1 MTTLSMMDD
10 IFTPLSKTI
19 ENAISA
25 KSSQERNKTVT
36 EMQNKIQQTCRSSH
50 PERKLPEVVLFR
62 PNDNSFRYY
71 DSLEMKA
78 DVHKFENEKGRATHA
93 HDEKKHSKQQIQ
105 TLKRT
110 LYLKS
115 IVFMS
120 VIILIVFFF
129 LVLVYIL
136 FFQS

>member
-1 MTTLSMMDD
+1 MATLSMMDN
-10 IFTPLSKTI
+10 IFTPLSEKI
-19 ENAISA
+19 ENAISE
-25 KSSQERNKTVT
+25 KSSQDRNKTVT
-36 EMQNKIQQTCRSSH
+36 EMKNKIQQTCETPHS
-50 PERKLPEVVLFR
+50 KLSEVVFFL
-62 PNDNSFRYY
+62 PKDNSFRYY

-120 VIILIVFFF
+120 VIILIVIFF